1 MAKTTKTTEKKTTE
15 KKLHKAVM
23 CVHCKNSNH
32 KIVDRKVYCILKKKW
47 MSAFAVDCFKYVKL
61 FILLLFLVS
70 CTKDKSYS
78 FTSTAE
84 SDFKYDVCLIEYSET
99 DDVVNSVI
107 INDVVKYKEYSF
119 IAVKRTEKVKIQLK
133 VYRPDEDIIC
143 WVNKVYFIE
152 DDNKIIFTNDN
163 TFSYQ
168 EP

>member
-1 MAKTTKTTEKKTTE
+1 MAKKIELKNEGEELKKG
-15 KKLHKAVM
+15 VQ
-23 CVHCKNSNH
+23 CVSCKNSNH

-84 SDFKYDVCLIEYSET
+84 SDFKYDVCLNEYSET

-119 IAVKRTEKVKIQLK
+119 IAVERTEKVKIQLK
-133 VYRPDEDIIC
+133 VYRPDEVIIC

>member
-1 MAKTTKTTEKKTTE
+1 M
-15 KKLHKAVM
+15 
-23 CVHCKNSNH
+23 
-32 KIVDRKVYCILKKKW
+32 
-47 MSAFAVDCFKYVKL
+47 
-61 FILLLFLVS
+61 
-70 CTKDKSYS
+70 
-78 FTSTAE
+78 
-84 SDFKYDVCLIEYSET
+84 IEYSET

-107 INDVVKYKEYSF
+107 INDVVRYKEYSF